1 MSDLVRLLILPV
13 GLGLLGFVEPCSMGS
28 NLLFTKYVEG
38 KDRLAKLTQVA
49 IFALTRALFVGLLGL
64 SAVLL
69 GTAFLGFQ
77 KGIWTVLGSAYVVIG
92 GMYLLGKAGYLKRTV
107 GLSLSRAHGRRGSAG
122 LGVLFGLNI
131 PACAAPL
138 IFLLLGTATTSG
150 SIGGTL
156 TGGFTSLA
164 VFGLALSLPL
174 VLAVLYEP
182 ARQSLDRIAVLSVR
196 LPKWTGG
203 VFVLLGLWS
212 IYFGLFVDL
221 ADWV

>member
-1 MSDLVRLLILPV
+1 MSDLVRLLILPL

-28 NLLFTKYVEG
+28 NLLFTKYIEG
-38 KDRLAKLTQVA
+38 ENRLAKLTQVC
-49 IFALTRALFVGLLGL
+49 IFALTRALFIGILGL

-69 GTAFLGFQ
+69 GTAFLGLQ
-77 KGIWTVLGSAYVVIG
+77 KGIWTVLGSVYVVIG
-92 GMYLLGKAGYLKRTV
+92 GMYLLGKAGLLMRTV
-107 GLSLSRAHGRRGSAG
+107 GPGLSRLQGRHGSAG

-138 IFLLLGTATTSG
+138 IFLLLGTATASG

-174 VLAVLYEP
+174 V
-182 ARQSLDRIAVLSVR
+182 SVILKFPR
-196 LPKWTGG
+196 RPL
-203 VFVLLGLWS
+203 VFVRPAWLWQLH
-212 IYFGLFVDL
+212 GGRT
-221 ADWV
+221 

>member
-1 MSDLVRLLILPV
+1 MSDLVRLLLLPL
-13 GLGLLGFVEPCSMGS
+13 GLGLLGFVEPCSMGT
-28 NLLFTKYVEG
+28 NLLFTKYIESE
-38 KDRLAKLTQVA
+38 DRMAKLAQVC
-49 IFALTRALFVGLLGL
+49 IFAVTRALFIGILGL

-69 GTAFLGFQ
+69 GTAFLGLQ
-77 KGIWTVLGSAYVVIG
+77 KGIWTVLGSIYLVIG
-92 GMYLLGKAGYLKRTV
+92 VLYVLGKAGLLMRTIGP
-107 GLSLSRAHGRRGSAG
+107 GLSRIQGRHGSAG

-138 IFLLLGTATTSG
+138 IFLLLGTATASG

-174 VLAVLYEP
+174 VAAVLYDP
-182 ARQSLDRIAVLSVR
+182 ARRAMDKIAAFSVR

-203 VFVLLGLWS
+203 VFILLGLWS

>member
-1 MSDLVRLLILPV
+1 MSDLVRLLILPL

-28 NLLFTKYVEG
+28 NLLFTKYIEG
-38 KDRLAKLTQVA
+38 QNRLAKLVQVCV
-49 IFALTRALFVGLLGL
+49 FALTRALFIGLLGL

-69 GTAFLGFQ
+69 GTAFLGLQ
-77 KGIWTVLGSAYVVIG
+77 KTIWTALGIVYMIVGAA
-92 GMYLLGKAGYLKRTV
+92 YLLGKAGFLMRAIGP
-107 GLSLSRAHGRRGSAG
+107 GLSRVQGRHGSAG

-138 IFLLLGTATTSG
+138 IFLLLGTATASG

-156 TGGFTSLA
+156 AGGFTSLA

-174 VLAVLYEP
+174 VFAVLYEP
-182 ARQSLDRIAVLSVR
+182 ARRALDRIAALSVR